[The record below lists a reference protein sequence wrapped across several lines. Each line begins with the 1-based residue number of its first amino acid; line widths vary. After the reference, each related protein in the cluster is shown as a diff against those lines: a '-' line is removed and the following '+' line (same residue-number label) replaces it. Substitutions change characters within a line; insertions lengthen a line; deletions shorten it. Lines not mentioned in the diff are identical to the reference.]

1 VQDVN
6 AWLLLLL
13 FFCLFFFFPNQPT
26 NKRKNQN
33 PKQTTSLEIS
43 VDELS
48 QSQEALSRH
57 NPCSEGVSPPP
68 LLEKVNKTEQ

>member
-1 VQDVN
+1 LVIIIIIF
-6 AWLLLLL
+6 LP
-13 FFCLFFFFPNQPT
+13 FFFFPNQPT

-48 QSQEALSRH
+48 QSHEALSRH
-57 NPCSEGVSPPP
+57 NRCSEGVSPPP